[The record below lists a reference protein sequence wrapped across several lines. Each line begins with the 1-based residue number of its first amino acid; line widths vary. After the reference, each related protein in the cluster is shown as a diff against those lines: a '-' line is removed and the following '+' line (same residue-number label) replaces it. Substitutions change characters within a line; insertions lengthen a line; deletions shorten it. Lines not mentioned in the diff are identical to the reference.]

1 MINELEVIYNDHIDT
16 IYLTNHNGLLV
27 SDYNLYYDAYQQLTT
42 FNNKSIE
49 IRING
54 NKIDKTNFLLL
65 DLSNPTLIKNNLS
78 ESKSSSYKEY
88 VYDTLGQ
95 KIDPYEIEVML
106 EEYLQSKEVNY
117 DLKQFS
123 LQKFIDTFLEVS
135 GTMKF
140 DDKIKSILSSN
151 IFNDKYVFVLTDQ
164 EFTSSDNV
172 FFFSKKVMD
181 FNIFFEQHQIFSYDI
196 DSLATI
202 YQKDN
207 LQAID
212 NKELKVKLSET
223 YFIK

>member
-78 ESKSSSYKEY
+78 ESKSSSYMEY
-88 VYDTLGQ
+88 VYDTLGT

-135 GTMKF
+135 GTIKF
-140 DDKIKSILSSN
+140 EDKIKCILSSN
-151 IFNDKYVFVLTDQ
+151 IFNNKYVFVLTDQ
-164 EFTSSDNV
+164 EFASSDNV

-181 FNIFFEQHQIFSYDI
+181 FNIFFDQHPIFSYDI
-196 DSLATI
+196 ESLATI
-202 YQKDN
+202 YLKDN

-212 NKELKVKLSET
+212 NKDLKVKLSET